1 MKAMY
6 QVLVGVLSFSV
17 MAGAYAAQE
26 GFGRPAGSAQ
36 FVQEFTCTPFH
47 SASGQILVGAM
58 APSLVSAQGTLILKT
73 GAVSPFAKP
82 IFTALAFSKTLP
94 MDGGASVEIYQA
106 PSITV
111 RVIMNGKTAQSA
123 TIQFGAATAVCQ
135 PIAQ

>member
-1 MKAMY
+1 MY
-6 QVLVGVLSFSV
+6 QVMVGVLSMSV

-26 GFGRPAGSAQ
+26 GFGRPAGSAHM
-36 FVQEFTCTPFH
+36 VQEFTCTPFH

-58 APSLVSAQGTLILKT
+58 APALVSAQGTLILRT

-82 IFTALAFSKTLP
+82 VFTALTFAKSLP
-94 MDGGASVEIYQA
+94 MSGGASVEIYQA

-111 RVIMNGKTAQSA
+111 RVIMNGQTPQSA

-135 PIAQ
+135 PAAQ